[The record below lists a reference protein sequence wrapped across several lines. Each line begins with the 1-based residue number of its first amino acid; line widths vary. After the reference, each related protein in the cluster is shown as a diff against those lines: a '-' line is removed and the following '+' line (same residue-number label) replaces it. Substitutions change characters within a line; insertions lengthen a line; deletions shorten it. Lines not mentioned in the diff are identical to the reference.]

1 MLRSPRQSRLS
12 RAFACMVFAIGIA
25 MLSACHAPVARSD
38 QPPIDLPRFMGTWY
52 VVAHVP
58 YFTDRGHVAA
68 RDEYTLR
75 PDGQIAVRYLYR
87 TGFQQPFKILE
98 AVAAVEPGS
107 GGRDWRVRF
116 FHVVPARQRIL
127 EIAPDGAWAL
137 LDSPGRDLAWVFARK
152 PVMDDATYQDLLRR
166 LRGYGVDSD
175 KLWRVPQTPEQV
187 GGLGFD
193 RPKDE

>member
-1 MLRSPRQSRLS
+1 MLRSPSRHRLS
-12 RAFACMVFAIGIA
+12 RAFACLAFAAGIA
-25 MLSACHAPVARSD
+25 MLSACSKPVVRD
-38 QPPIDLPRFMGTWY
+38 NQPPIDLPRFMGTWY

-68 RDEYTLR
+68 RDEYTLQ
-75 PDGQIAVRYLYR
+75 PNGQITVRYFYR

-98 AVAAVEPGS
+98 AAATVEPGS

-127 EIAPDGAWAL
+127 EIAPDGSWAL
-137 LDSPGRDLAWVFARK
+137 LDSPGHELAWVFART
-152 PVMDDATYQDLLRR
+152 PVMDDTTYQDLLKR

-193 RPKDE
+193 RP

>member
-1 MLRSPRQSRLS
+1 MLRSRSWLRLS
-12 RAFACMVFAIGIA
+12 RAFACLAFAAGIA
-25 MLSACHAPVARSD
+25 MLSACSKPVTRGN

-68 RDEYTLR
+68 RDEYTLQ
-75 PDGQIAVRYLYR
+75 PDGKITVRYLYR
-87 TGFQQPFKILE
+87 TGFQQPSKILE
-98 AVAAVEPGS
+98 ATATVEPGS

-127 EIAPDGAWAL
+127 EIAPDGSWAL

-152 PVMDDATYQDLLRR
+152 PVMDDATYQDLLKR

-193 RPKDE
+193 RPKYE

>member
-1 MLRSPRQSRLS
+1 MPRPAHPSRLS
-12 RAFACMVFAIGIA
+12 RTFARLAFAAGIA
-25 MLSACHAPVARSD
+25 VLSACSAPATRND
-38 QPPIDLPRFMGTWY
+38 QPPIDLAHFMGTWY

-75 PDGQIAVRYLYR
+75 PDGGIAMRYLYR

-98 AVAAVEPGS
+98 AVATVEPGS

-152 PVMDDATYQDLLRR
+152 PVMDDTTYQDLLRR

-175 KLWRVPQTPEQV
+175 KLWRVPQTPGQV

>member
-1 MLRSPRQSRLS
+1 MFRSRFWLHLS
-12 RAFACMVFAIGIA
+12 RAFACLAFAAGIA
-25 MLSACHAPVARSD
+25 VLSACSAPATRND
-38 QPPIDLPRFMGTWY
+38 RPPIDLAHFMGTWY

-75 PDGQIAVRYLYR
+75 PDGGIAMRYLYR
-87 TGFQQPFKILE
+87 TGFQRPFKILE
-98 AVAAVEPGS
+98 AVATVEPGS

-152 PVMDDATYQDLLRR
+152 PVMDDTTYQDLLRR

-175 KLWRVPQTPEQV
+175 KLWRVPQTPGQV

>member
-1 MLRSPRQSRLS
+1 MFRSRSWLHLS
-12 RAFACMVFAIGIA
+12 RAFACLAFAAGIA
-25 MLSACHAPVARSD
+25 VLSACSKPVTRD
-38 QPPIDLPRFMGTWY
+38 NQPPIDLPRFMGTWY

-75 PDGQIAVRYLYR
+75 PDGAVAMRYLYR

-98 AVAAVEPGS
+98 AVATVEPGS

-152 PVMDDATYQDLLRR
+152 PVMDDATYQDLLKR